1 MIFKINYHKKRK
13 NYLQFAKCDYNKSI
27 RSQNARSEVKYLVN
41 KTMRSLRGTKTRKQ
55 VALELNI
62 PESTYAMIEDGRR
75 FPRKDLLLK
84 ISKYFDVSIETLFFS

>member
-1 MIFKINYHKKRK
+1 
-13 NYLQFAKCDYNKSI
+13 
-27 RSQNARSEVKYLVN
+27 
-41 KTMRSLRGTKTRKQ
+41 MRSLRGTKTRKQ